1 MRGTAFRLLA
11 LVFVDEVDIL
21 CKGASGICT
30 QIKVFDALL
39 IPEHTAYVPVAVNI
53 YRISFTS
60 TGLLVVDHCTGLTI
74 DSVVPVQCGKKS
86 FLRILCFQSY
96 RLIVSR
102 LQIRIAPRDVERI
115 TVVGW

>member
-21 CKGASGICT
+21 CKGTSGICT
-30 QIKVFDALL
+30 QIKVLDALL

-53 YRISFTS
+53 HRISFTS

-96 RLIVSR
+96 RLIISR